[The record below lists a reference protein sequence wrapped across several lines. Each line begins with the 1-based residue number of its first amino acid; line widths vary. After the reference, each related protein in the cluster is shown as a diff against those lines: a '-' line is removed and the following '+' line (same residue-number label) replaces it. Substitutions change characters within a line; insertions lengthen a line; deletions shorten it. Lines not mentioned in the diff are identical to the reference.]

1 MDLLKT
7 VKANKERRFTVLSW
21 LLTSELRLTWGAASG
36 QRLMLAGLQNF
47 GTVGND
53 RLRFMVTT
61 AEEALAAVERIRP
74 GVLFLTNFLESGH
87 GLDVVPRAR
96 TLVDDLRIILMVNA
110 LQDDLTDAGHSMADA
125 VYTEQEVLTP
135 AQPLF
140 ASLMALAVG
149 KRYRSPMILEAM
161 AAAGAEGRSGP
172 WRERLPP
179 LSPRER
185 QWVDFVVEGL
195 NDREIAE
202 RMELS
207 YETVRGYGKT
217 IRRKLGVAS
226 RAQVMLTVMK
236 MTLLSR

>member
-1 MDLLKT
+1 MDILKT
-7 VKANKERRFTVLSW
+7 VKINKERRFTVLSW
-21 LLTSELRLTWGAASG
+21 LLTSDLRLTWGAASG
-36 QRLMLAGLQNF
+36 QRLMLAGLQNL
-47 GTVGND
+47 GVVGND

-61 AEEALAAVERIRP
+61 ADEALAAVERERP
-74 GVLFLTNFLESGH
+74 GFLFLTNSLESGC
-87 GLDVVPRAR
+87 GLDVVPKAR
-96 TLVDDLRIILMVNA
+96 RLVDDLRIILMVNS
-110 LQDDLTDAGHSMADA
+110 LQDDLTEAGRSLADA
-125 VYTEQEVLTP
+125 VYAEEEVLTA

-217 IRRKLGVAS
+217 IRRKLGVAN

-236 MTLLSR
+236 MALLSR